1 MSGIVGI
8 GFFIWDA
15 YQQNYVSEIILAVV
29 YIGAV
34 GLGFTTR
41 SRYCIFTAI
50 DFASRTTVKIV
61 GN

>member
-15 YQQNYVSEIILAVV
+15 YQQNYISEIILAVI

-34 GLGFTTR
+34 GLILDKLLGYLQTL
-41 SRYCIFTAI
+41 IAPG
-50 DFASRTTVKIV
+50 K
-61 GN
+61 

>member
-15 YQQNYVSEIILAVV
+15 YQNNYVSEILLAVL

-34 GLGFTTR
+34 GLLLDRGMAYLQTL
-41 SRYCIFTAI
+41 
-50 DFASRTTVKIV
+50 IV
-61 GN
+61 PGDPK